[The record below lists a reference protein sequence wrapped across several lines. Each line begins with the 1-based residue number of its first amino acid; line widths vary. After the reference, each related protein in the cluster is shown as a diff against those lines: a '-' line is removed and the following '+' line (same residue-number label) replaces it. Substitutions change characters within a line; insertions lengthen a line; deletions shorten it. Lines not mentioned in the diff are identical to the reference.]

1 MKPEPGKI
9 RHVFK
14 VLFHRYIKDLEQ
26 SNQDSIIF
34 REYLEGMSQEY
45 KNNTRPAEIV
55 RDFIAGMTDKYFL
68 RQCPQNIRP
77 EWITG
82 RLLNE
87 A

>member
-34 REYLEGMSQEY
+34 REYLEGMSDEY
-45 KNNTRPAEIV
+45 KNNTCHAEIV

-68 RQCPQNIRP
+68 RQCPENIRP
-77 EWITG
+77 KKITG
-82 RLLNE
+82 HLYNG